1 MKSNFHLKTRKKNH
15 ELHINLHGIFD
26 GASAFELIEVIRDG
40 EKEGLSIFIDTNHL
54 KEAYVF
60 GKSVLDTHLP
70 KNALR
75 AKVHFSGAWAEG
87 ILPDG
92 CILFNGKHKKGH
104 RCKGNCKN
112 CKCGL
117 GHSTFK
123 KHLS

>member
-1 MKSNFHLKTRKKNH
+1 MKSNFHLQTRKKNH

-26 GASAFELIEVIRDG
+26 GASAFELIEVIQDG
-40 EKEGLSIFIDTNHL
+40 EKEGLSIFIDTSHL
-54 KEAYVF
+54 KEAYAF

-75 AKVHFSGAWAEG
+75 TKVHFSGAWAEG

-92 CILFNGKHKKGH
+92 CILFNGVHKKGH

-112 CKCGL
+112 CKCRNNSTL
-117 GHSTFK
+117 G

>member
-1 MKSNFHLKTRKKNH
+1 MKSNFHLQTRKKNH

-26 GASAFELIEVIRDG
+26 GASAFELIEVIQEG
-40 EKEGLSIFIDTNHL
+40 GKEGLSIFIDTSHL
-54 KEAYVF
+54 KEAYAF

-104 RCKGNCKN
+104 RCRGNCKN
-112 CKCGL
+112 CKCGH
-117 GHSTFK
+117 GGSTSIK
-123 KHLS
+123 VIS